1 MSVAKRMIEDELGIN
16 LSSYQIWL
24 DAKAAEKAAVATRRK
39 IEDQMIEDFKVS
51 NEFEGTQNF
60 EPDGFKIKVTSRMN
74 RKVDSDKIQAIA
86 HEHGLIDHLPNLFRW
101 KPELNMTAWKAADAS
116 ITKPLLGG
124 ITTTPGR
131 ASFSI
136 TKTVEEL

>member
-1 MSVAKRMIEDELGIN
+1 MSVAKRLIEDELNMHI
-16 LSSYQIWL
+16 SPYEQWIF
-24 DAKAAEKAAVATRRK
+24 AKEDEREAIAARRK
-39 IEDQMIEDFKVS
+39 IEDQMIEYFKVS